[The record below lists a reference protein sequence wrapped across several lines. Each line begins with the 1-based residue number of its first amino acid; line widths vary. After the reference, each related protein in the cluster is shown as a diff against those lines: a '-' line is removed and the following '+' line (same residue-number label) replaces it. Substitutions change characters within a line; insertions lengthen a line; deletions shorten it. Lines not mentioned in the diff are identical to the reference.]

1 MLLPRILTGI
11 VGAVLILG
19 SIYFGGFPFLFI
31 VLGIVML
38 AVREFYFLAEET
50 GYPSY
55 PLIGLVSSVFVVL
68 SVFLN
73 GVSFGQV
80 TDNQTTSALL
90 GLIMILIVCRSLAKG
105 PADTSLSEW
114 GVTFLGM
121 FYVAWSLSHLL
132 LIRDLRPG
140 GREITFLLF
149 ALVWVEDTA
158 AYFIG
163 VRWGRHKIAQ
173 SISPKQSWEG
183 TVAGL
188 LAVSGVA
195 LVFQMSVL
203 KPYLR
208 QSEAVGLAVLVG
220 ILAFISDLGESIL
233 KRGAGIKDSS
243 HLLPG
248 HGGVLD
254 RFDSFLLT
262 TPFFYYYWAFLK
274 H

>member
-1 MLLPRILTGI
+1 MLLPRIMTGV
-11 VGAVLILG
+11 VGATLILG
-19 SIYFGGFPFLFI
+19 SIFFGGLPFLFI

-38 AVREFYFLAEET
+38 GVREFYFLAQET

-55 PLIGLVSSVFVVL
+55 PQLGLLGSVLVVL

-73 GVSFGQV
+73 GVSFGQL
-80 TDNQTTSALL
+80 TDNQTTSALM
-90 GLIMILIVCRSLAKG
+90 GLLMILIVARSVAKG

-114 GVTFLGM
+114 GVTLLGV

-132 LIRDLRPG
+132 LIRDIRPG

-149 ALVWVEDTA
+149 ALIWAEDTA
-158 AYFIG
+158 AYFVG
-163 VRWGRHKIAQ
+163 VRWGSHKIAA
-173 SISPKQSWEG
+173 SISPKKSWEG
-183 TVAGL
+183 TIAGL
-188 LAVSGVA
+188 LAAAAVA
-195 LVFQMSVL
+195 GLFQMTVL
-203 KPYLR
+203 RPYLR
-208 QSEAVGLAVLVG
+208 LFEAVGLAVAVG
-220 ILAFISDLGESIL
+220 LLAFISDLGESVL

-243 HLLPG
+243 QLLPG

-262 TPFFYYYWAFLK
+262 APFYYYYWAFLK

>member
-1 MLLPRILTGI
+1 VLLPRILTGI
-11 VGAVLILG
+11 VGAVLIVG
-19 SIYFGGFPFLFI
+19 SIYFGGIPFFFI
-31 VLGIVML
+31 VLGVVML

-55 PLIGLVSSVFVVL
+55 PLLGLAASVLVVL

-73 GVSFGQV
+73 GVSLGQV

-90 GLIMILIVCRSLAKG
+90 GLILILIVARSLAKG

-114 GVTFLGM
+114 GVTLLGV

-163 VRWGRHKIAQ
+163 VRWGRHKIAD
-173 SISPKQSWEG
+173 SISPKKSWEG

-188 LAVSGVA
+188 VAASGIA
-195 LVFQMSVL
+195 LVFQMTVL

-208 QSEAVGLAVLVG
+208 PVEAVILALLVG
-220 ILAFISDLGESIL
+220 ILAFISDLGESVL

-243 HLLPG
+243 QLLPG

-262 TPFFYYYWAFLK
+262 APFFYYYWAFLK

>member
-1 MLLPRILTGI
+1 MLLPRISTGI
-11 VGAVLILG
+11 IGAALILG
-19 SIYFGGFPFLFI
+19 SIFFGGLPFLFI

-38 AVREFYFLAEET
+38 GVREFYYLAGET

-55 PLIGLVSSVFVVL
+55 PGIGLAASVLVVL

-90 GLIMILIVCRSLAKG
+90 GLIMILIVSRSLAKG
-105 PADTSLSEW
+105 PRDTSLSEW
-114 GVTFLGM
+114 GVTLLGI

-149 ALVWVEDTA
+149 SLVWMEDTA
-158 AYFIG
+158 AYFVG
-163 VRWGRHKIAQ
+163 MRWGRHKIAP
-173 SISPKQSWEG
+173 SISPKKSWEG
-183 TVAGL
+183 TLAGL
-188 LAVSGVA
+188 MAAAGVA
-195 LVFQMSVL
+195 VAFQMSVL
-203 KPYLR
+203 RPYLR
-208 QSEAVGLAVLVG
+208 LGESVGLALIVG
-220 ILAFISDLGESIL
+220 VLAFVSDLGESVL

-243 HLLPG
+243 QLLPG

-262 TPFFYYYWAFLK
+262 APFYYYYWAFLK

>member
-173 SISPKQSWEG
+173 SISPKKSWEG

>member
-11 VGAVLILG
+11 IGAALLVA
-19 SIYFGGFPFLFI
+19 SIFFGGLPFLFI
-31 VLGIVML
+31 VLGTVLL

-55 PLIGLVSSVFVVL
+55 KGMGLVASALVVL

-73 GVSFGQV
+73 GVSFGSV

-90 GLIMILIVCRSLAKG
+90 GLIMIAIVLRSLVKG

-114 GVTFLGM
+114 GVTLLGV

-140 GREITFLLF
+140 GREITYMLF
-149 ALVWVEDTA
+149 AMIWAEDTL
-158 AYFIG
+158 AYMVG
-163 VRWGRHKIAQ
+163 MRWGTHPIAK
-173 SISPKQSWEG
+173 SISPRKTWEG
-183 TVAGL
+183 TLAGL
-188 LAVSGVA
+188 VAAAGVA
-195 LVFQMSVL
+195 LLFQVGL
-203 KPYLR
+203 LR
-208 QSEAVGLAVLVG
+208 TQLRMGEAV
-220 ILAFISDLGESIL
+220 ILALIVGVLAFVSDLGESVL

-254 RFDSFLLT
+254 RFDSFFLAA
-262 TPFFYYYWAFLK
+262 PFYYYFWAFLK
-274 H
+274 R

>member
-1 MLLPRILTGI
+1 MTG
-11 VGAVLILG
+11 VAGAVLILG
-19 SIYFGGFPFLFI
+19 SIFFGGLPFLFI

-38 AVREFYFLAEET
+38 GVREFYFLAEET

-55 PLIGLVSSVFVVL
+55 PWLGLLASVLVVL

-73 GVSFGQV
+73 GVSFGQA

-90 GLIMILIVCRSLAKG
+90 GLLMVLIVARSLAKG

-114 GVTFLGM
+114 GVTLLGI

-132 LIRDLRPG
+132 LMRDLRPG

-149 ALVWVEDTA
+149 ALIWAEDIT
-158 AYFIG
+158 AYFVG
-163 VRWGRHKIAQ
+163 VRWGRHPIAP
-173 SISPKQSWEG
+173 SISPKKTWEG
-183 TVAGL
+183 TLAGL
-188 LAVSGVA
+188 IAAAGVA
-195 LVFQMSVL
+195 SIFQMSVL
-203 KPYLR
+203 RPYLR
-208 QSEAVGLAVLVG
+208 LPEAMGLAIVIG
-220 ILAFISDLGESIL
+220 TLAFISDLGESVL

-243 HLLPG
+243 RLLPG

-254 RFDSFLLT
+254 RFDSFLLAA
-262 TPFFYYYWAFLK
+262 PFYYYFWAFLK